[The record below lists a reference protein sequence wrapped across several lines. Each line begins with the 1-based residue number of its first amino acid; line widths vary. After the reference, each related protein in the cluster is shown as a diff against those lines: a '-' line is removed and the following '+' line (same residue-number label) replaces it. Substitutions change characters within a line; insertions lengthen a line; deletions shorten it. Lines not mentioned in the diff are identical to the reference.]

1 MKLTLATSRLLAV
14 RTAWLETLVLT
25 GILPVV
31 GYAINA
37 ADPFYLDNR
46 FPWLILAPLLI
57 TLRYG
62 FIFGM
67 SSAVSLVSI
76 LALGRYLDWPIVPIF
91 PVERAVGMILITM
104 IAAEFQD
111 ISRQKLQQLQHKYHY
126 LKLRMDEFSRAY
138 HVLKGS
144 HSLLEQQ
151 ADNHKKSMR
160 NVLLDLQGQVLSL
173 ARNDGEPLGGIGD
186 PILNLFSE
194 YGSIQTASLY
204 AVSEDRKLI
213 NSHPVACLGKPPAL
227 WPASLLIKEAL
238 KTGHVTSIRTFEE
251 EMEQE
256 VLVVIPL
263 IDAFQR
269 IWGVVIVNEM
279 SMFALQKNTLDLL
292 SLLGGHVGDLIKRRA
307 GGGLLDKNAWL
318 EFECELRR
326 TLEEARSFEIAAAMV
341 VSIVSSEA
349 LYDALMSLFRAECRG
364 LDKVLAFRDG
374 LGRQV
379 IIQLLP
385 LTDEN
390 GLKDF
395 LSRLNLK
402 DVLDGK
408 TSLTSFEEGK
418 VFQVLDPNV
427 AIYSWILSG
436 KHSPEKVLSK
446 IEQLCQRDTSNHKN
460 RDYSHDG
467 IPA

>member
-1 MKLTLATSRLLAV
+1 MKLTLATSRSLV
-14 RTAWLETLVLT
+14 SKTAWLETLVLT
-25 GILPVV
+25 GILPAV
-31 GYAINA
+31 GYKINA
-37 ADPFYLDNR
+37 IDPFYLDNR
-46 FPWLILAPLLI
+46 FPWLILAPLLV

-67 SSAVSLVSI
+67 SSAVSLISL
-76 LALGRYLDWPIVPIF
+76 LALGRYLDWPIAPVF
-91 PVERAVGMILITM
+91 PVEMAVGMVLITM

-126 LKLRMDEFSRAY
+126 LKLRTDEFSRAY

-151 ADNHKKSMR
+151 TDNHKKSMR

-173 ARNDGEPLGGIGD
+173 AKHDGELLGGIGD

-194 YGSIQTASLY
+194 YGSIQVASLY
-204 AVSEDRKLI
+204 AVSEERKI
-213 NSHPVACLGKPPAL
+213 SSHPVACLGKPPAL
-227 WPASLLIKEAL
+227 WPANLLIKEAL
-238 KTGHVTSIRTFEE
+238 KTGHVTSIRTFDEE
-251 EMEQE
+251 AENE

-263 IDAFQR
+263 IDVFQR

-307 GGGLLDKNAWL
+307 VGNLLDKNVWL
-318 EFECELRR
+318 EFECDLRR
-326 TLEEARSFEIAAAMV
+326 TLEEVRSFETVAAMV

-364 LDKVLAFRDG
+364 LDKVLTFRDD

-402 DVLDGK
+402 DILDRK

-418 VFQVLDPNV
+418 AFQILDANV
-427 AIYSWILSG
+427 AIYSWILSD

-446 IEQLCQRDTSNHKN
+446 IEQLCQHNISDHRN
-460 RDYSHDG
+460 RERSHAG